1 MLFGFVYCVIVIGK
15 EFLVKISGT
24 ATINATQAQVW
35 AALNDIDVLARVVPG
50 CEKLEQ
56 IAENQFEGVVK
67 LGMAGIKGVYSGKI
81 RLEDVDVPRYYKLV
95 AAGKGSNGVVD
106 AVGTVELETLPD
118 GKTLLKYGGDAQIG
132 GMLASIGQRLI
143 DGAAKQLI
151 GQAIKALEAQIAQR
165 IAVAPEAPAAPDAPM
180 APDAPAV
187 AEAPATPEA
196 PAAPA
201 SEPVRRSV
209 VLSESEQL
217 KPETLVAGMVGE
229 WLNSTTGKVVL
240 VVIGVVIGYLLGR
253 GR

>member
-1 MLFGFVYCVIVIGK
+1 VWALFSVESITK
-15 EFLVKISGT
+15 ELPVKISGT
-24 ATINATQAQVW
+24 ATINAPQAQVW

-56 IAENQFEGVVK
+56 IGENQFEGVVK

-229 WLNSTTGKVVL
+229 WLNSTAGKVAL
-240 VVIGVVIGYLLGR
+240 VAIGAVIGYLLGR

>member
-1 MLFGFVYCVIVIGK
+1 M
-15 EFLVKISGT
+15 KISGT
-24 ATINATQAQVW
+24 ATINAPQAQVW

-106 AVGTVELETLPD
+106 AVGTVELETMPD

-132 GMLASIGQRLI
+132 GMLASVGQRLI
-143 DGAAKQLI
+143 EGAAKQLI

-165 IAVAPEAPAAPDAPM
+165 APVVADVPAVVDAPAVQDTPAAPDAP
-180 APDAPAV
+180 A
-187 AEAPATPEA
+187 A

-240 VVIGVVIGYLLGR
+240 VVIGAVIGYLLGR

>member
-1 MLFGFVYCVIVIGK
+1 
-15 EFLVKISGT
+15 VKISGT
-24 ATINATQAQVW
+24 ATINAPQAQVW

-106 AVGTVELETLPD
+106 AVGTVELETMPD

-132 GMLASIGQRLI
+132 GMLASVGQRLI
-143 DGAAKQLI
+143 EGAAKQLI

-165 IAVAPEAPAAPDAPM
+165 APVVADVPAVVDAPAVQDTPAAPDAP
-180 APDAPAV
+180 A
-187 AEAPATPEA
+187 A

-240 VVIGVVIGYLLGR
+240 VVIGAVIGYLLGR

>member
-1 MLFGFVYCVIVIGK
+1 
-15 EFLVKISGT
+15 VKISGT
-24 ATINATQAQVW
+24 ATINASQSQVW
-35 AALNDIDVLARVVPG
+35 TALNDIDVLARVVPG

-81 RLEDVDVPRYYKLV
+81 RLEDVDAPRYYKLV

-106 AVGTVELETLPD
+106 AVGTVELEQLPD
-118 GKTLLKYGGDAQIG
+118 GNTSLKYGGEAQIG
-132 GMLASIGQRLI
+132 GMLASVGQRLI
-143 DGAAKQLI
+143 EGAARQLI
-151 GQAIKALEAQIAQR
+151 GQALKALEAQIAQR
-165 IAVAPEAPAAPDAPM
+165 APVVPVTPVAPEAPAVA
-180 APDAPAV
+180 DAPAV
-187 AEAPATPEA
+187 PEA
-196 PAAPA
+196 PAVADAPAAADAPVAPIA

-229 WLNSTTGKVVL
+229 WLNTTIGKVAL
-240 VVIGVVIGYLLGR
+240 VVIGAVIGYLFGR

>member
-1 MLFGFVYCVIVIGK
+1 M
-15 EFLVKISGT
+15 KISGT
-24 ATINATQAQVW
+24 ATINAPQAQVW

-81 RLEDVDVPRYYKLV
+81 RLEDVDAPRYYKLI

-118 GKTLLKYGGDAQIG
+118 GNTSLKYGGEAQIG
-132 GMLASIGQRLI
+132 GMLASVGQRLI
-143 DGAAKQLI
+143 EGAARQLI

-165 IAVAPEAPAAPDAPM
+165 APVVAEVPAVADAPAIPAAPAAPDAP
-180 APDAPAV
+180 A
-187 AEAPATPEA
+187 A

-229 WLNSTTGKVVL
+229 WLNTSIGKAAL

>member
-1 MLFGFVYCVIVIGK
+1 M
-15 EFLVKISGT
+15 KISGI

-81 RLEDVDVPRYYKLV
+81 RLEDVDAPRYYKLV

-165 IAVAPEAPAAPDAPM
+165 IAVAPEAPAAPEAAM
-180 APDAPAV
+180 APDAAAV
-187 AEAPATPEA
+187 ADAPATPEA

-253 GR
+253 ER

>member
-1 MLFGFVYCVIVIGK
+1 LGSFYCVIVIGK

-24 ATINATQAQVW
+24 ATINAPQAQVW

-106 AVGTVELETLPD
+106 AVGTVELETMPD

-132 GMLASIGQRLI
+132 GMLASVGQRLI
-143 DGAAKQLI
+143 EGAAKQLI

-165 IAVAPEAPAAPDAPM
+165 APVAPEAPAAPEAPM

-187 AEAPATPEA
+187 ADAPDA
-196 PAAPA
+196 PAAPVA
-201 SEPVRRSV
+201 NEPVRRSV

-217 KPETLVAGMVGE
+217 KPETLVAGLVGE
-229 WLNSTTGKVVL
+229 WLNSTTGKVIL
-240 VVIGVVIGYLLGR
+240 VVIGAVIGYLLGR